1 MQTDNQSLS
10 IIISNKNS
18 NVEIKIWYSFIES
31 FKQKKIYKPWTRNVL
46 ADALY
51 RTKITNIT
59 NSTLEKTQQSNLDQG
74 TQHSA

>member
-31 FKQKKIYKPWTRNVL
+31 FKQKKYISPGQ
-46 ADALY
+46 
-51 RTKITNIT
+51 
-59 NSTLEKTQQSNLDQG
+59 EMF
-74 TQHSA
+74 